1 MIDRQSDN
9 SNPVVTMAKTAA
21 RKPATRNSSKKS
33 SKTSGST
40 AKSKRKIEVGVIAA
54 AGKGT
59 RAYPRTS
66 FIPKPLFTFEN
77 QSILERNVEL
87 MFRMVGVKKLFII
100 VGHLQELVL
109 AEVDRIRLK
118 YPDREIETAQW
129 TKKGL
134 GADVASLRGR
144 FTGDFALVLGDEFYY
159 NTNHETL
166 ARLWKSKPKADSL
179 IAVLP
184 SLFVSNIRKNYS
196 VVLKGTRVVDLVEKP
211 KDPPNNLLG
220 LGSYVFSQRY
230 FEYFDKTPPSE
241 RSGIVELTEVID
253 LMSRELEVH
262 GATLKGTYYNINSLA
277 DYYAAN
283 YVIRTDKFAQ
293 YKISLVVPS
302 LNNAATLPDVLS
314 DFEKHVDEI
323 IVVDMGSQDGTPDLA
338 AKNKKTKVFRET
350 APREFFG
357 VHYAPAIYAAMK
369 QCRGD
374 IIVLAPAD
382 GSFRVVDLRKLLE
395 YLKDSD
401 MALGTRTTRQMMEQG
416 ANLTPL
422 YRWLNV
428 FFGKLVEILW
438 WSQEPRFTDI
448 GCLYRAIWKDS
459 FEKIA
464 PELEA
469 KNKTFSLEMMIEI
482 MRYHMRC
489 IEVPVSFYQRY
500 GAVQEETMGDR
511 WRYFFSVL
519 KMIFQRR
526 FLKR

>member
-1 MIDRQSDN
+1 
-9 SNPVVTMAKTAA
+9 MARTAVPRKTSSTRKKSAA
-21 RKPATRNSSKKS
+21 RSSGAGAKPKKR
-33 SKTSGST
+33 G
-40 AKSKRKIEVGVIAA
+40 IQVGVIAA

-66 FIPKPLFTFEN
+66 FMPKPLFPFEN

-87 MFRMVGVKKLFII
+87 MFQTLGVKKLYVI

-109 AEVDRIRLK
+109 AEVDRIRAK

-129 TKKGL
+129 TQKGL

-144 FTGDFALVLGDEFYY
+144 FDGDFALILGDEFYY
-159 NTNHETL
+159 QTNHEQL
-166 ARLWKSKPKADSL
+166 AKMWKSKPRADSL

-184 SLFVSNIRKNYS
+184 SLFISHIRKNYS
-196 VVLKGTRVVDLVEKP
+196 VLLKGTRVVDLVEKP
-211 KDPPNNLLG
+211 QDPPNNLLG
-220 LGSYVFSQRY
+220 LGSYVFSQKY

-241 RSGIVELTEVID
+241 RSGVVELTEVID

-262 GATLKGTYYNINSLA
+262 GVALKGTYYNINSLA

-283 YVIRTDKFAQ
+283 YLIRTEKFAK
-293 YKISLVVPS
+293 YKISLLVPS

-323 IVVDMGSQDGTPDLA
+323 IVVDMGSEDGTQDLA
-338 AKNKKTKVFRET
+338 AKNRKAKVFRES

-357 VHYAPAIYAAMK
+357 VHYAPAIYAAMR
-369 QCRGD
+369 QCQGD

-382 GSFRVVDLRKLLE
+382 GSFRAVDLPKLLE

-401 MALGTRTTRQMMEQG
+401 MAVGTRTTRQMMEQG
-416 ANLTPL
+416 ANLSPL

-438 WSQEPRFTDI
+438 WGQEPRFTDI

-464 PELEA
+464 HELEA

-500 GAVQEETMGDR
+500 GAIREETMSDR

-519 KMIFQRR
+519 RMIFQRR

>member
-1 MIDRQSDN
+1 
-9 SNPVVTMAKTAA
+9 MARTAA
-21 RKPATRNSSKKS
+21 RASASRTSKKTGTGRS
-33 SKTSGST
+33 D
-40 AKSKRKIEVGVIAA
+40 RKIEVGVIAA

-87 MFRMVGVKKLFII
+87 MFRTIGVKKLFII

-109 AEVDRIRLK
+109 GEVDRIRRK

-159 NTNHETL
+159 NTNHEEL
-166 ARLWKSKPKADSL
+166 ARLWKSKPAADSL

-184 SLFVSNIRKNYS
+184 SLFISDIRKNYS
-196 VVLKGTRVVDLVEKP
+196 VVPKGTRVVDLVEKP
-211 KDPPNNLLG
+211 QNPPNNLLG

-230 FEYFDKTPPSE
+230 FEYFDKTPPSS
-241 RSGIVELTEVID
+241 RSGVVELTEVID

-262 GATLKGTYYNINSLA
+262 GVKLTGTYYNINSLA

-323 IVVDMGSQDGTPDLA
+323 IVVDMGSDDGTPDLVRGRKA
-338 AKNKKTKVFRET
+338 KVFRES
-350 APREFFG
+350 APKEFFS
-357 VHYAPAIYAAMK
+357 VNYAPAIYAAMR
-369 QCRGD
+369 QCQGD

-382 GSFRVVDLRKLLE
+382 GSFRVVE
-395 YLKDSD
+395 
-401 MALGTRTTRQMMEQG
+401 
-416 ANLTPL
+416 
-422 YRWLNV
+422 
-428 FFGKLVEILW
+428 
-438 WSQEPRFTDI
+438 
-448 GCLYRAIWKDS
+448 
-459 FEKIA
+459 
-464 PELEA
+464 
-469 KNKTFSLEMMIEI
+469 
-482 MRYHMRC
+482 
-489 IEVPVSFYQRY
+489 
-500 GAVQEETMGDR
+500 
-511 WRYFFSVL
+511 
-519 KMIFQRR
+519 
-526 FLKR
+526 